1 MKRYAIKIMLAADD
15 WIYMTHPD
23 TSCYNLAP
31 VIFESKSD
39 AEEALKMFK
48 NQGKTPY
55 VKVVEYDG
63 QSSI

>member
-1 MKRYAIKIMLAADD
+1 MKRYAIKIRLAEDD
-15 WIYMTHPD
+15 WIYMTHAD

-31 VIFESKSD
+31 VIFESKAE

-48 NQGKTPY
+48 NQGRTPA